1 MRRPQYTITSRAIHE
16 HAVALCQ
23 KHLCLKDHGPK
34 CTSFTLLTL
43 LFYAAARLTSVAAAC
58 GSLSQ
63 APSDTALRTALL
75 ATLPA
80 INELQRRINRGLQGD
95 LPKTLRRRP
104 QPLAIDLTLLPY
116 HGEPWADANEVY
128 RSQAKEGTSHF
139 HAYATAYVIRKGQRY
154 TVALVYVHK
163 GDDLAAVV
171 KELLRQA
178 AKAGVRPRYVLLD
191 RGFYQVSVIR
201 YLQAARYP
209 FLMPAPAKGR
219 KADHPQGPSGTR
231 VFHLRKRGGWS
242 HYTLTGKGGRK
253 ATVSICVKCRNR
265 RGERNKHGRQA
276 LVYAF
281 WGLSPSSGQWVYE
294 TYRLRF
300 GIETTYRQLREA
312 RIRTCT
318 RDPLLR
324 LLYVGIALI
333 LRNVWVWLH
342 WTVLSKPR
350 RGGRRIDLNQLPF
363 RVMLSWI
370 QQLVESLLVPWDAIF
385 AQRPMPS
392 RC

>member
-1 MRRPQYTITSRAIHE
+1 MRRPQYTITSRAIHD
-16 HAVALCQ
+16 HAAALCQ
-23 KHLCLKDHGPK
+23 KHLRLKDHGPK
-34 CTSFTLLTL
+34 CTALTLLAL
-43 LFYAAARLTSVAAAC
+43 LFYAAARTASLAAAC

-63 APSDTALRTALL
+63 APSDTAARTALL

-80 INELQRRINRGLQGD
+80 IGELQRRLNRALQGD
-95 LPKTLRRRP
+95 LPRALRRRR

-116 HGEPWADANEVY
+116 HGRPLREADEVY
-128 RSQAKEGTSHF
+128 RSQAKGGTSHF

-154 TVALVYVHK
+154 TVALAYVKK
-163 GDDLAAVV
+163 GDGLAEVV
-171 KELLRQA
+171 KGLLRQA
-178 AKAGVRPRYVLLD
+178 ARAGIRPRYLLLD
-191 RGFYQVSVIR
+191 RGFYAVSVIR
-201 YLQAARYP
+201 YLQAARCP

-231 VFHLRKRGGWS
+231 VFHLCKRGGWS
-242 HYTLTGKGGRK
+242 RYTLTGQGGRK
-253 ATVSICVKCRNR
+253 ATVCICVKCRNR
-265 RGERNKHGRQA
+265 RGERRRHGRQA

-281 WGLSPSSGQWVYE
+281 WGLSPSGGQWVYE

-300 GIETTYRQLREA
+300 GIEASYRQLREA

-324 LLYVGIALI
+324 LLYVGIALV

-342 WTVLSKPR
+342 YTVLSKPR

-363 RVMLSWI
+363 RVMLSWL
-370 QQLVESLLVPWDAIF
+370 QQ
-385 AQRPMPS
+385 
-392 RC
+392 

>member
-1 MRRPQYTITSRAIHE
+1 MRRPQYTITAQAIHE
-16 HAVALCQ
+16 HAAALCQ
-23 KHLCLKDHGPK
+23 KHLRLQDHGPK
-34 CTSFTLLTL
+34 CTALTLLTL
-43 LFYAAARLTSVAAAC
+43 LLYAAARLASLAAAC
-58 GSLSQ
+58 ASLSK
-63 APSDTALRTALL
+63 APSDTAVRTALL

-80 INELQRRINRGLQGD
+80 INELQRRLNRALQGD
-95 LPKTLRRRP
+95 LPRALRRRR

-116 HGEPWADANEVY
+116 HGGPLHDANEVY
-128 RSQAKEGTSHF
+128 RSQAKDGTSHF
-139 HAYATAYVIRKGQRY
+139 HAYATAYVIKKGHRY
-154 TVALVYVHK
+154 TVALAYVRK
-163 GDDLAAVV
+163 GDDLAEVV
-171 KELLRQA
+171 KGLLRQA
-178 AKAGVRPRYVLLD
+178 AKAGVRPRYLLLD
-191 RGFYQVSVIR
+191 RGFYQVGVIR

-231 VFHLRKRGGWS
+231 VFHLWKRGGWS
-242 HYTLTGKGGRK
+242 RYTLTGKGGRK
-253 ATVSICVKCRNR
+253 ATASICVKCRNR
-265 RGERNKHGRQA
+265 RGERKKRGRQA

-300 GIETTYRQLREA
+300 GIEATYRQLREA
-312 RIRTCT
+312 RVRTCT

-342 WTVLSKPR
+342 YAVLSKPR

-363 RVMLSWI
+363 RVMLSWL
-370 QQLVESLLVPWDAIF
+370 QQLVEALLLPWDALL
-385 AQRPMPS
+385 AQRPMPT
-392 RC
+392 